1 MLASLGLHPSMRQHA
16 PGVDLFGFPSLRP
29 GYVGR
34 QLGEPG
40 MVRAIRVGEA
50 GVREVAA
57 YLLDHDHFS
66 RVPRT
71 ALASLSHP
79 LCCFHVAAPVAA
91 KPAAGASSAKGSAP
105 APPARQHFLS
115 VKKLASVQAYVK
127 HDHDASEHG
136 TSRFPPSEVHRLGL
150 LDLRLYNTDRHTG
163 NILVRKVRTGDEGLG
178 IARG

>member
-1 MLASLGLHPSMRQHA
+1 
-16 PGVDLFGFPSLRP
+16 
-29 GYVGR
+29 
-34 QLGEPG
+34 

-57 YLLDHDHFS
+57 YLLDHGHFS

-79 LCCFHVAAPVAA
+79 LCCFHVAPPVAS
-91 KPAAGASSAKGSAP
+91 KPAPGGSGGVGGAQAP
-105 APPARQHFLS
+105 TRRHFCA
-115 VKKLASVQAYVK
+115 VKKLGSLQEYVR
-127 HDHDASEHG
+127 HDYDASEHG

-163 NILVRKVRTGDEGLG
+163 NILVRK
-178 IARG
+178 ARPPC